1 MDIVI
6 YLLFKKDGDWGYVA
20 LVLYMATL
28 IYLLFQEDEDWGYV
42 AMVLDRFFLWIFAT
56 VSLVRTVMI
65 LAEAPSLYDESK
77 SIDIKYSR
85 IAQAMFG
92 VDMDPD
98 L

>member
-1 MDIVI
+1 
-6 YLLFKKDGDWGYVA
+6 
-20 LVLYMATL
+20 
-28 IYLLFQEDEDWGYV
+28 
-42 AMVLDRFFLWIFAT
+42 MVLDRFFLWIFAT